1 MPKRHFRNALYL
13 IIVLLLGA
21 AFVLA
26 AQVRTPQAQSP
37 QTNLV
42 TAIEAVAKQ
51 AVPAVVHIEV
61 TERQEI
67 ANPLLPFENEPF
79 FKYFFG
85 NPNKMPKKFKRE
97 ISGLGTGII
106 IDDSGH
112 ILTNY
117 HVVGGA
123 TDIKVLLA
131 DGRQFT
137 GNSIK
142 TVGTDPKTDLA
153 LIQIVEKGPFPHL
166 SLGDSNKTEVGQWV
180 IAIGHPRG
188 LDQTVTQGIISAKHR
203 TGISDPSSYQDYL
216 QTDAAINPGNS
227 GGPLMNL
234 NGEVIGINAAILS
247 ESGGFEGLGFAIP
260 SNIAAHITQEL
271 IKNGKV
277 IRGWLGVS
285 LQSITPELAKSFGL
299 SSYKGALVADVVK
312 GSPADHAGMKH
323 GDVVIAYQGNPV
335 DDPSSFRNSV
345 SLAPVGSE
353 VKLTV
358 VRNGAK
364 QDVTVKVGSMEEQE
378 KAVASSLKQQFGIAV
393 RPLAPQEATEY
404 GLESQSGLVVTEVDP
419 KGPFGKAGFEKDD
432 IILQVENNPVD
443 SPDTLLALLDALKQ
457 THKATVLGVDHK
469 SGQSA
474 AVQITLP

>member
-1 MPKRHFRNALYL
+1 MPKRYLRNVLYSIFVIL
-13 IIVLLLGA
+13 FSA

-26 AQVRTPQAQSP
+26 TRVPTPQAQSQ

-42 TAIEAVAKQ
+42 TAVEAVAKQ
-51 AVPAVVHIEV
+51 AIPAVVHIEV

-67 ANPLLPFENEPF
+67 ANPFLPFENEPF

-85 NPNKMPKKFKRE
+85 NPKMPKKFKRE
-97 ISGLGTGII
+97 VSGLGSGII

-123 TDIKVLLA
+123 TDIKVLFA
-131 DGRQFT
+131 DGREFT
-137 GNSIK
+137 GNSVK

-153 LIQIVEKGPFPHL
+153 LIQIVGKGPFPHV
-166 SLGDSNKTEVGQWV
+166 SLGDSNKMEVGQWV
-180 IAIGHPRG
+180 VAIGHPRG

-234 NGEVIGINAAILS
+234 DGEVIGINAAILS

-260 SNIAAHITQEL
+260 SNIAAYITQEL

-277 IRGWLGVS
+277 IRGWLGVA
-285 LQSITPELAKSFGL
+285 LQHITPELARSFGL
-299 SSYKGALVADVVK
+299 SSNKGALVADVIK
-312 GSPADHAGMKH
+312 GSPADHAGMKQ

-335 DDPSSFRNSV
+335 DDPSLLRNSV

-364 QDVTVKVGSMEEQE
+364 QDVTVKVGSLEEQE
-378 KAVASSLKQQFGIAV
+378 KAVASSLKQQFGIEV
-393 RPLAPQEATEY
+393 RPLAPQEANEY
-404 GLESQSGLVVTEVDP
+404 GLNSQSGLVVAEVDP
-419 KGPFGKAGFEKDD
+419 KGPFGKAGFEKGD
-432 IILQVENNPVD
+432 IILQIENNPVG
-443 SPDTLLALLDALKQ
+443 SPDTLFALLSTLKQ
-457 THKATVLGVDHK
+457 RHKAKVLAVDHK
-469 SGQSA
+469 SGQSGT
-474 AVQITLP
+474 VQITLP